1 MKKWRDL
8 LIFFQKKE
16 REKKKKTEK
25 KEKETKKMQET
36 LLVLTLKQDFYW
48 LYCLS
53 LQKWQVCLCDILIK
67 LWWLSSSQ
75 LTLFYLTPMI
85 TEAVKYKNQ
94 DSQGLIERG
103 NQKKSLSFMSFCFK
117 LQFQSPVKHL
127 RWRLLRK

>member
-25 KEKETKKMQET
+25 KEKETKIMQET

-53 LQKWQVCLCDILIK
+53 LQK
-67 LWWLSSSQ
+67 
-75 LTLFYLTPMI
+75 
-85 TEAVKYKNQ
+85 
-94 DSQGLIERG
+94 
-103 NQKKSLSFMSFCFK
+103 
-117 LQFQSPVKHL
+117 
-127 RWRLLRK
+127 